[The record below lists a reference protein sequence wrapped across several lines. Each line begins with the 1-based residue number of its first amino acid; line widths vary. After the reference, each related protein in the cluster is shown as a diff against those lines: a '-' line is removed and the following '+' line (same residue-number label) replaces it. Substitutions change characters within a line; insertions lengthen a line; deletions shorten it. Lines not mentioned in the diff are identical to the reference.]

1 MQVDLDYVKENA
13 KSIIS
18 PVIFSNLPE
27 GASVKLNKTGEVKA
41 VKKGSSPYQSLN
53 LTVISRILK
62 N

>member
-41 VKKGSSPYQSLN
+41 VKRDHHHIKA
-53 LTVISRILK
+53 LTSR
-62 N
+62 